1 MIGIMRTMITVIT
14 GVFMTREKFDN
25 WDVMCY
31 TTNNGGEFMGVE
43 GK

>member
-1 MIGIMRTMITVIT
+1 MIVIHSPMITVIT
-14 GVFMTREKFDN
+14 VRIMTREKFDN